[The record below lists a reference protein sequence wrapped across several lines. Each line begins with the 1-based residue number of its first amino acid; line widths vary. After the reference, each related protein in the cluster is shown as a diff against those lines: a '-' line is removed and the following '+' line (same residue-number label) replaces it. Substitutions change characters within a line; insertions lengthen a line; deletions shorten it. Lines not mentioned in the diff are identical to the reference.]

1 MILTVTVLRS
11 FGRFT
16 LVGSHTINS
25 IHRFLSSPGPGQ
37 PSRPR
42 GQARAASQGAP
53 GAAAGG
59 RGQRNFAEHNAKS
72 AL

>member
-53 GAAAGG
+53 GA
-59 RGQRNFAEHNAKS
+59 EHNEKS
-72 AL
+72 AP